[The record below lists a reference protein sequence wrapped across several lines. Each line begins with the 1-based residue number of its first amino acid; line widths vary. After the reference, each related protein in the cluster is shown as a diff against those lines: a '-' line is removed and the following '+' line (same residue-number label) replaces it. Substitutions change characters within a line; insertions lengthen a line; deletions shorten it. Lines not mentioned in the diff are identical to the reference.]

1 MKIIQINIFLNCK
14 TDFISIVYSDTYKLL
29 FTVVLPHTTNIT
41 PHSLR
46 AGGASAAAENGVPDR
61 QIPKHGRWKSENARN
76 GYILDSVKNRSEISK
91 KLGL

>member
-1 MKIIQINIFLNCK
+1 MAKCKNGHNPIGKHQISGSHMRKVFHEH
-14 TDFISIVYSDTYKLL
+14 ISTY
-29 FTVVLPHTTNIT
+29 LPHTNNIT

-61 QIPKHGRWKSENARN
+61 QISKHGRWKSDSARN
-76 GYILDSVKNRSEISK
+76 GYILDSVRNRLDISK